1 MDYDDYMDYGND
13 DHFHDNDGNDDDDS
27 DDEFYHLVFVGCRAV
42 VTYAI
47 KYIDKQPCRNSKET
61 GYRWLI
67 HMMNGNEIICHDMFR
82 MNPRIFFQLCNV
94 LQHTYGLQHTRHIR
108 LEESVG
114 ICLFILAQGSCNRMV
129 QERFQ
134 HSGETIHRHFHK
146 VLKALNIMAMDLIKP
161 SDPTFGEV
169 PKKIRNNPLYW
180 PHFKVLILFVY
191 QYCSICAY
199 LLLKI

>member
-1 MDYDDYMDYGND
+1 
-13 DHFHDNDGNDDDDS
+13 
-27 DDEFYHLVFVGCRAV
+27 
-42 VTYAI
+42 
-47 KYIDKQPCRNSKET
+47 
-61 GYRWLI
+61 
-67 HMMNGNEIICHDMFR
+67 
-82 MNPRIFFQLCNV
+82 
-94 LQHTYGLQHTRHIR
+94 
-108 LEESVG
+108 
-114 ICLFILAQGSCNRMV
+114 MV

-180 PHFKVLILFVY
+180 PHFKVLILFAY
-191 QYCSICAY
+191 QYCSIYAY